1 MSYDSQPAVRPQ
13 VEFGPPPAAFEMA
26 PFQPGERK
34 ARVLASGGVCHWLSH
49 AQHDLTGRD
58 PVHTTRNVIE
68 VTGNDGL
75 QAAAQFGVSFDP
87 RHERL
92 VVHAVRVH
100 RGGQIRE
107 AGTPAAFE
115 IIQRELNMERAVYDG
130 RMTAHMVI
138 PDVREG
144 DVVETAYSLIGANP
158 ALQGRLSWWFILQWT
173 APVAE
178 TRCTLRVA
186 ADRALTIRPMGW
198 RTVTPED
205 QTANGVRV
213 LDWRAIDLPPC
224 ATEAG
229 APPASVAY
237 ASVHAADAADWSDI
251 AVVFRPFYEAAAQ
264 PPEELTAE
272 IRRLAAVHPTA
283 EARVAEGLR
292 MVQGALRYH
301 SVSIGEGGFRP
312 RPLEEVWRTRYGDC
326 KDGSVLLTAVL
337 RTLGVDAVCA
347 LVNTFQGEDLPQTPP
362 NVLAFNHCIVRARVG
377 DRTIWLDP
385 TNSIQA
391 GDLDHLTQ
399 AAFHHA
405 LPLEPGAKLESMPE
419 PPVQPTIETEEV
431 WTFSRLRGDPAQLK
445 LTTTY
450 QAWRADSVR
459 HWVANQ
465 GADQLGRQLRE
476 GLEQELGSTL
486 NETAA
491 PQVEDDRIGNRL
503 TIRESYAVAKPYRER
518 SGSGGEVFVSRDDVV
533 GRHLPGIG
541 PDQRKEPL
549 QLGLPRRMRTTRIF
563 HFPASIT
570 ITPWSDQRL
579 GPAGLVLDSSFEW
592 RSRTEGMHQLTLTV
606 GRSVLPAEDA
616 RAYREFLAAA
626 RDTNGITFPVV
637 FGAGGRMAAAKS
649 DSSWTWMIWPGIV
662 LLLIAARML
671 AAA

>member
-1 MSYDSQPAVRPQ
+1 MSYDSHSALRPR
-13 VEFGPPPAAFEMA
+13 VEFGPPPDVFEMT
-26 PFQPGERK
+26 PFQAAGRD
-34 ARVLASGGVCHWLSH
+34 ARTLASGGVCHWLSH
-49 AQHDLTGRD
+49 AHYDLTGAD
-58 PVHTTRNVIE
+58 PVHTTRNVME
-68 VTGNDGL
+68 VTGNEGL

-92 VVHAVRVH
+92 VVHAIRVH
-100 RGGQIRE
+100 RGGQVRE

-115 IIQRELNMERAVYDG
+115 IIQRELNLERAVYDG

-158 ALQGRLSWWFILQWT
+158 ALQGRLSWWFILQWS

-178 TRCTLRVA
+178 TRCTLRTA
-186 ADRALTIRPMGW
+186 ADRALTIRPMGE
-198 RTVTPED
+198 RTVTPD
-205 QTANGVRV
+205 DRTTGGVRV

-224 ATEAG
+224 ATEQG

-237 ASVHAADAADWSDI
+237 ASVHVVDTASWSDI
-251 AVVFRPFYEAAAQ
+251 AGVFRPFYEAAVH
-264 PPEELTAE
+264 PPEA
-272 IRRLAAVHPTA
+272 LAAEVRVLAEAHPTA
-283 EARVAEGLR
+283 EARIAEGLR

-312 RPLEEVWRTRYGDC
+312 RPLEDIWRTRYGDC

-337 RTLGVDAVCA
+337 RALGVEAACA
-347 LVNTFQGEDLPQTPP
+347 LVNTFRGEDLPRTPP
-362 NVLAFNHCIVRARVG
+362 NVLAFNHCIVRARLG

-399 AAFHHA
+399 AAFHHG
-405 LPLEPGAKLESMPE
+405 LPLETGATLESMPE
-419 PPVQPTIETEEV
+419 PVLQTTIETQEV
-431 WTFSRLRGDPAQLK
+431 WTFPRLRGDPAQLD

-486 NETAA
+486 SETAP
-491 PQVEDDRIGNRL
+491 PQVKDDRAGNRL
-503 TIRESYAVAKPYRER
+503 SIRESYAVAEPYRGR
-518 SGSGGEVFVSRDDVV
+518 SGNDGAAFQSRDDIV

-549 QLGLPRRMRTTRIF
+549 QLGLPRRVTTTRIF
-563 HFPASIT
+563 HFPAPIA
-570 ITPWSDQRL
+570 ITPWSDRRL

-606 GRSVLPAEDA
+606 ERSVLPPGET
-616 RAYREFLAAA
+616 RAYREFLTAA

-637 FGAGGRMAAAKS
+637 FGSGGRMAAAKP
-649 DSSWTWMIWPGIV
+649 DSGWTWMIWPGIV
-662 LLLIAARML
+662 LLFIVLRIL
-671 AAA
+671 AAG